1 MRRIP
6 RGGLSMARV
15 CVIGTGYVGLTTGA
29 CFANLGNE
37 VVCLDVDAA
46 KIALLRGGGMPIYE
60 PGLEEVVQRNAAA
73 GRLRFATDYA
83 EAVPGAEVLFIAVN
97 TPQGAGGHADMAY
110 VERAAATLAQHLSGP
125 AAVGNQS
132 TMPIR
137 PGRPRAR
144 TVPRAP
150 PAPPSAAV
158 PPPPP
163 R

>member
-6 RGGLSMARV
+6 RGGVLMARV

-29 CFANLGNE
+29 CFANLGNG

-125 AAVGNQS
+125 AVGVNKS
-132 TMPIR
+132 TMPIGAAR
-137 PGRPRAR
+137 PGAHIR
-144 TVPRAP
+144 P
-150 PAPPSAAV
+150 PAAPAPL
-158 PPPPP
+158 
-163 R
+163 